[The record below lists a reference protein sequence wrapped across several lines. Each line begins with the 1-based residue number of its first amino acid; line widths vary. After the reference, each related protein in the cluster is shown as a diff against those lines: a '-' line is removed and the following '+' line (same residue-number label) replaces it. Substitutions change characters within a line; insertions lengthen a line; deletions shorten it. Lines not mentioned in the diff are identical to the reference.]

1 MKSMLDPLMQK
12 MLAEATRLT
21 HTGKLGEAT
30 AAIQRALAGAAHGGA
45 SSSAP
50 PSSPFSSP
58 GSPGLSS
65 LFDVPAAAPASP
77 AGGEIIDGC
86 VREVHDATAASRAP
100 RAPDASSQ
108 AGEPASPAA
117 GGHPGAHPANEAS
130 TARFEAGSFTA
141 PSGTRQYKLFVP
153 AGFAGQR
160 LPLIVMLHGCT
171 QNPDDFAAGTRMNE
185 LAQTQGALVLY
196 PAQAP
201 RSNVSKCWNWFQPAD
216 QKRGQG
222 EPALLAAM
230 TRQVIATHAVD
241 PDRVFVAGLS
251 AGGAMAAILAQE
263 YPDLYA
269 AAGVHSG
276 LAAGAAHDMP
286 SAFSAMQGG
295 PAGTVKRAPRNE
307 RLGEAPVI
315 VFHGDQDTTVNS
327 RNGDRVIEQS
337 ADGATAERESG
348 RTGRAYERT
357 VYRQR
362 DGSVRA
368 EHWLIHGAGH
378 AWSGGSASGSY
389 TDSSGPDASAEMLR
403 FFLAHPRGAATG
415 SA

>member
-30 AAIQRALAGAAHGGA
+30 AAIQRALTGAAPAKPAGTGGVILDGYVREVKA
-45 SSSAP
+45 MPAAP
-50 PSSPFSSP
+50 EAPSRA
-58 GSPGLSS
+58 G
-65 LFDVPAAAPASP
+65 DEPAAA
-77 AGGEIIDGC
+77 
-86 VREVHDATAASRAP
+86 
-100 RAPDASSQ
+100 
-108 AGEPASPAA
+108 
-117 GGHPGAHPANEAS
+117 
-130 TARFEAGSFTA
+130 RFDAGSFTA

-153 AGFAGQR
+153 AGLAGQR
-160 LPLIVMLHGCT
+160 VPLVVMLHGCT

-185 LAQTQGALVLY
+185 LAQAQGALVLY

-216 QKRGQG
+216 QQRGQG

-230 TRQVIATHAVD
+230 TRQIIATHAVD
-241 PDRVFVAGLS
+241 PGRVYVAGLS

-263 YPDLYA
+263 YPDLFA

-276 LAAGAAHDMP
+276 LAAGAAHDMA
-286 SAFSAMQGG
+286 SAFAAMKGG
-295 PAGTVKRAPRNE
+295 PSGAAKRATRAEP
-307 RLGEAPVI
+307 LGDAPVI

-327 RNGDRVIEQS
+327 RNGDRVIEQV
-337 ADGATAERESG
+337 AGGASAERESG
-348 RTGRAYERT
+348 KAGRGYERT

-389 TDSSGPDASAEMLR
+389 TDPLGPDASAEMLR
-403 FFLAHPRGAATG
+403 FFLAHPRGASTG

>member
-1 MKSMLDPLMQK
+1 MKSMLNPLMQK

-21 HTGKLGEAT
+21 QTGKLGEAT
-30 AAIQRALAGAAHGGA
+30 AAIQRALAGAAQAGPQAG
-45 SSSAP
+45 
-50 PSSPFSSP
+50 PFSSA
-58 GSPGLSS
+58 GSPDLSS
-65 LFDVPAAAPASP
+65 LFKAHGAVPAPSAD
-77 AGGEIIDGC
+77 GGVILDGC
-86 VREVHDATAASRAP
+86 VREVRDAPGSSDAQRSTGASTPVGDHTPTSTSDQPTARA
-100 RAPDASSQ
+100 
-108 AGEPASPAA
+108 
-117 GGHPGAHPANEAS
+117 ANATG
-130 TARFEAGSFTA
+130 TARFDPGAFSA
-141 PSGTRQYKLFVP
+141 ASGTRQYKLFVP
-153 AGFAGQR
+153 AGWAGQR

-185 LAQTQGALVLY
+185 LAQAQGALVLY

-201 RSNVSKCWNWFQPAD
+201 RSNTSKCWNWFQPAD

-230 TRQVIATHAVD
+230 TRQIIATHAVD
-241 PDRVFVAGLS
+241 PDRVYVAGLS

-263 YPDLYA
+263 YPDLFA

-276 LAAGAAHDMP
+276 LAAGAAHDMASAFAAMKGRP
-286 SAFSAMQGG
+286 SAKAN
-295 PAGTVKRAPRNE
+295 RAPRAE
-307 RLGEAPVI
+307 PQGDAPVI

-327 RNGDRVIEQS
+327 SNGERVIEQA
-337 ADGATAERESG
+337 ADDAVAERESG
-348 RTGRAYERT
+348 KTGRGYERT

-389 TDSSGPDASAEMLR
+389 TDPLGPDASAEMLR
-403 FFLAHPRGAATG
+403 FFLAHPRGASTG
-415 SA
+415 SN